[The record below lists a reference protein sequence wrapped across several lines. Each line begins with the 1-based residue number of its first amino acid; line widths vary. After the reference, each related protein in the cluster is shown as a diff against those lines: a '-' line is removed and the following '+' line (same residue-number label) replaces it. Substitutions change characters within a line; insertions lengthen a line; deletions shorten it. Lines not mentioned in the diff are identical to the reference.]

1 MNILSDLGTMLLG
14 VTAILIAGSVIGTVI
29 GIGSGDDITAQ
40 VIGALFAGIVG
51 VIFRILGRNAE

>member
-14 VTAILIAGSVIGTVI
+14 VTAILIAGSVI

>member
-14 VTAILIAGSVIGTVI
+14 VAAILIAGSVI

-51 VIFRILGRNAE
+51 VTFRTLGRNGE

>member
-14 VTAILIAGSVIGTVI
+14 VAAILIAGFVI

-40 VIGALFAGIVG
+40 VIGALLAGIVG
-51 VIFRILGRNAE
+51 VIFRTLGRNEE